1 MKKKI
6 LFSTLIITFFTLF
19 YVSFASANTQQM
31 GNSIMGGIE
40 DAAHGVGNV
49 ASGAVQGVEN
59 IASDAANGVKDI
71 GSKAGSAMQNTSNS
85 MVGMTND
92 NSGYTAERTSVG
104 DQAILFG
111 MNANTLTWIILGLV
125 AAAIISLIW
134 AYMRERDDVEE
145 HQTH

>member
-59 IASDAANGVKDI
+59 IASDAANGVK
-71 GSKAGSAMQNTSNS
+71 
-85 MVGMTND
+85 
-92 NSGYTAERTSVG
+92 
-104 DQAILFG
+104 
-111 MNANTLTWIILGLV
+111 
-125 AAAIISLIW
+125 IW
-134 AYMRERDDVEE
+134 ARKQVVLYKTQVIVWLE
-145 HQTH
+145 